1 MDGTQLAAAFHKDVI
16 VCWSYPSGKILFQK
30 KLDEW
35 MDQIEW
41 NPFRPNV
48 FAAFKYGVGAAA
60 FREVSCFFISILF
73 PPVRDTS
80 SDLPSSP
87 TFCHV

>member
-1 MDGTQLAAAFHKDVI
+1 VDGTQLAAIFDKCDVI
-16 VCWSYPSGKILFQK
+16 VWNYPSGKILFK
-30 KLDEW
+30 ELDEP
-35 MDQIEW
+35 MDRIEW

-48 FAAFKYGVGAAA
+48 FALFATLNIVN
-60 FREVSCFFISILF
+60 CFFISILF

-80 SDLPSSP
+80 CDLPSSP